1 MKRIRASAL
10 CFANQQWLC
19 VHLKDPQSGKV
30 FILPPGGEIE
40 PGETPISAAQREALE
55 ETGYAVWVDPKSE
68 LVVDYSFFWMGKT
81 YDCRTHFFI
90 AKLEDSS
97 QIASLPSQQRER
109 ESYILKSEWLTT
121 AQLLKALEFHSQLKP
136 MLTPWIEKNQ
146 ALLTLSKN

>member
-10 CFANQQWLC
+10 CFSNQQWLC

-40 PGETPISAAQREALE
+40 PGETPINAAQREALE
-55 ETGYAVWVDPKSE
+55 ETGYSVEVDAKTE
-68 LVVDYSFFWMGKT
+68 LIVDYQFLWMGKN

-90 AKLEDSS
+90 AKLQGGLE
-97 QIASLPSQQRER
+97 IASPRSQTVER

-121 AQLLKALEFHSQLKP
+121 EQLLKALEFHPQLKP
-136 MLTPWIEKNQ
+136 VLTKWIGDNQ
-146 ALLTLSKN
+146 ALLTA